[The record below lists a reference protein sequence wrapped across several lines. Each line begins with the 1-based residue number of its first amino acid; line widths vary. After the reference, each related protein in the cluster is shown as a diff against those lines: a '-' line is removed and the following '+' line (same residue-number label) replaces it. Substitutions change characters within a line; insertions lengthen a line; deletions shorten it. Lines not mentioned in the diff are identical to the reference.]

1 VKPTDLRGILQYIP
15 RFREKT
21 FVIAVDG
28 AVVTDENFANLLLD
42 VAVLRSL
49 NIRVVIVHG
58 AAAQI
63 QALGAE
69 RGITPSNLYG
79 TGITDAATLQ
89 LSLTAANRLTHEIL
103 EGLSTND
110 LRAATPNAVIV
121 SPLGILQ
128 GVDHLFTGKV
138 ERVDTELLQMLL
150 AAGIT
155 PVIPPLGFDGDGKTY
170 RVSSDT
176 IALAVGTALK
186 AAKILY
192 ITTTDGLFHQG
203 KLLKQVLAADLSAL
217 IERKELSPED
227 TARARAAAAA
237 CLQGIPR
244 VHLINGGTDESLL
257 AEVFSNEGVGTLIY
271 ADEFQQIRAAQK
283 KDIRALLRLTKGSVL
298 NEELMKRTRASI
310 EKHLGDYYVFD
321 IDRTFDRVVS
331 VEMFEHMKNY
341 QALLAQVA
349 RWLKPGGKLFVHIF
363 THRKLA
369 YHYEDKGPDDWM
381 TRYFFAGGQMPSDDL
396 LLYFQDDLRIEQHW
410 GVSGT
415 HYQKT
420 AEAWLKNMDANRQEI
435 WPLFE
440 ETYGADKARRWW
452 AYWRVFFMSCA
463 ELWGYRGG
471 DEWHVSH
478 YRFRRP

>member
-1 VKPTDLRGILQYIP
+1 MKPTDLRGILQYIP

-58 AAAQI
+58 AAALI
-63 QALGAE
+63 QALGTE
-69 RGITPSNLYG
+69 RGVTPSNLDG

-110 LRAATPNAVIV
+110 LRAASPNAVIA

-138 ERVDTELLQMLL
+138 ERVDTELLQTLL

-186 AAKILY
+186 AAKILF

-203 KLLKQVLAADLSAL
+203 KLLKQVLALDLAEL
-217 IERKELSPED
+217 IVRKELSTED

-244 VHLINGGTDESLL
+244 VHLINGRTDESLL

-271 ADEFQQIRAAQK
+271 ADEFQQIRPAQK
-283 KDIRALLRLTKGSVL
+283 KDIRALLRLTKNSVL
-298 NEELMKRTRASI
+298 SEELMKRTRTSI
-310 EKHLGDYYVFD
+310 EKNLGDYFVFD
-321 IDRTFDRVVS
+321 IDRNPVACV
-331 VEMFEHMKNY
+331 
-341 QALLAQVA
+341 ALHVYPEANTGELAF
-349 RWLKPGGKLFVHIF
+349 LFVAPSHENQGVGKKLIQFVENKARDLGLSELVTLSTQAF
-363 THRKLA
+363 T
-369 YHYEDKGPDDWM
+369 
-381 TRYFFAGGQMPSDDL
+381 
-396 LLYFQDDLRIEQHW
+396 YFQSKGGFSE
-410 GVSGT
+410 GT
-415 HYQKT
+415 P
-420 AEAWLKNMDANRQEI
+420 ENL
-435 WPLFE
+435 PP
-440 ETYGADKARRWW
+440 ARREKYEQSGRNSKVLVKKLVK
-452 AYWRVFFMSCA
+452 AA
-463 ELWGYRGG
+463 
-471 DEWHVSH
+471 
-478 YRFRRP
+478 